1 MTRTATAVPVT
12 PLAGLRKVRR
22 QGLRLAEMALVVIG
36 LSLTLVVVLAAVFG
50 PALAPYDPLAVD
62 LPSRLLPPAPGGE
75 PAHWLGT
82 DQLGRDNLSRILH
95 AARVTIAI
103 ALVAVVISAAVGFAF
118 GMLSGFFLGT
128 LDIVISRIVDVQLAF
143 PTILL
148 AITIVA
154 VFGSS
159 IPMLIFVFVVAG
171 WVRYV
176 RIIRAQT
183 LVLRE
188 TQFIEASRA
197 VGATS
202 LRIIGKHIVPNLVT
216 EIVILMNLEVG
227 RIILIESSLSYLG
240 LGVQPPLPTWGN
252 MLNEGRLYLQTS
264 WWVVTFP
271 GLAIMASV
279 LGINL
284 LSEGLRSLYDPRQR
298 R

>member
-1 MTRTATAVPVT
+1 MPAVWTTSTARRGQRRAVVGERERRRDHRDLHA
-12 PLAGLRKVRR
+12 PLGREHRKR
-22 QGLRLAEMALVVIG
+22 
-36 LSLTLVVVLAAVFG
+36 
-50 PALAPYDPLAVD
+50 
-62 LPSRLLPPAPGGE
+62 GE
-75 PAHWLGT
+75 PLRAG
-82 DQLGRDNLSRILH
+82 
-95 AARVTIAI
+95 
-103 ALVAVVISAAVGFAF
+103 
-118 GMLSGFFLGT
+118 
-128 LDIVISRIVDVQLAF
+128 
-143 PTILL
+143 
-148 AITIVA
+148 
-154 VFGSS
+154 VF
-159 IPMLIFVFVVAG
+159 MVAG

-188 TQFIEASRA
+188 MQFIEASRA
-197 VGATS
+197 IGATS

-227 RIILIESSLSYLG
+227 RIILIKSSLSYLG

-284 LSEGLRSLYDPRQR
+284 LSEGLRSLYVR
-298 R
+298 RATAGPIVKRRPARVGRRLPHRFFGCRTAAGGIL

>member
-1 MTRTATAVPVT
+1 MSGTRAAGLAPA
-12 PLAGLRKVRR
+12 LAGPRR
-22 QGLRLAEMALVVIG
+22 SGRRSLGYSELALVALG
-36 LSLTLVVVLAAVFG
+36 GALTLAVVLGAIVG
-50 PALAPYDPLAVD
+50 PSLAPYDPLAVD
-62 LPSRLLPPAPGGE
+62 LPRRLVPPGFEGE
-75 PAHWLGT
+75 HAHWLGT
-82 DQLGRDNLSRILH
+82 DQLGRDSLSRILH
-95 AARVTIAI
+95 AARVTVAI
-103 ALVAVVISAAVGFAF
+103 ALVAVAISATVGFLL
-118 GMLSGFFLGT
+118 GTLSGFFGGA
-128 LDIVISRIVDVQLAF
+128 LDTIVSRLVDVQLAF

-159 IPMLIFVFVVAG
+159 IPMLILVFVIAG

-176 RIIRAQT
+176 RIIRAQS

-188 TQFIEASRA
+188 TQFVEASRA
-197 VGATS
+197 IGATN
-202 LRIIGKHIVPNLVT
+202 LRIIAKHLVPNLIT